1 MDSGTKQKK
10 KNGAD
15 QPVSE
20 DIVPLHIQTFLW
32 RQTSS
37 FLRPKIG
44 KMHEASCI
52 YRTIYYDYNQC
63 SYREEVGGLAE
74 RRDVDVEPTQPP
86 FTIQGAK
93 SDAKSL
99 LLFYL

>member
-10 KNGAD
+10 KNATD

-52 YRTIYYDYNQC
+52 VSNIVST
-63 SYREEVGGLAE
+63 
-74 RRDVDVEPTQPP
+74 
-86 FTIQGAK
+86 K
-93 SDAKSL
+93 
-99 LLFYL
+99 LLFFYNDRNVSRQLRC